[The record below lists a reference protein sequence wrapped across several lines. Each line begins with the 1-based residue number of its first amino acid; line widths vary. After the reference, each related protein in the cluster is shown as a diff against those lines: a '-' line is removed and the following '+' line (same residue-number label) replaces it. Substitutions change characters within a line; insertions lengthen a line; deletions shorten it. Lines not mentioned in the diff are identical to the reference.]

1 MSSFDRQAMNPN
13 AQTHVPVR
21 VEIPIDDVA
30 TTERAVIP
38 PPSLWQEG
46 VKVRHKTSGRENIV
60 RAVDHMTCMFRPV
73 YDEQGS
79 PAPRTHHEQMS
90 QWDVVVELS
99 PLEKERDLAR
109 QKLEAEIA
117 SLSPDDLASFQVLVD
132 DPDPAK
138 AMAKLEAMRRMGI
151 LGGTKKGK

>member
-109 QKLEAEIA
+109 QKLE
-117 SLSPDDLASFQVLVD
+117 SFQVLVD